1 MFIRICLVLDH
12 IVITVDDFVSFGQ
25 NMFLITLNMEDGLLI
40 GSVSHGSD
48 HSAGPVEV
56 IRGYFAGCVGEV
68 IRSCLDI
75 GIKRHHHIESIGS
88 KGQPLNGFDVIRTVI
103 VNLNQGHKVI
113 AVDADGTVGTPHI
126 AFPVSGIRVVWCSLE
141 VGGEDIFHIFNGD
154 FPFRNHA
161 PWNIVGIWCEI
172 CSRAIPAPCAR
183 IQAAAHIPCTRCI
196 VNVVG
201 IIMAA
206 KSISWIENAV
216 HSQIQVIF
224 LNKIFQIG
232 GAHVFLLF

>member
-1 MFIRICLVLDH
+1 
-12 IVITVDDFVSFGQ
+12 
-25 NMFLITLNMEDGLLI
+25 MFLITLNMEDRFLI
-40 GSVSHGSD
+40 GSVCHSSD

-56 IRGYFAGCVGEV
+56 VCGDVAGCVGEI

-75 GIKRHHHIESIGS
+75 CVKWHHDVESVGC
-88 KGQPLNGFDVIRTVI
+88 KCKPLDGLDIIRTI
-103 VNLNQGHKVI
+103 IINLNQRHKVI
-113 AVDADGTVGTPHI
+113 AVNADRTVGATHI
-126 AFPVSGIRVVWCSLE
+126 ALSVSGIRVVRGSLE
-141 VGGEDIFHIFNGD
+141 MRRENIFHILYSNFL
-154 FPFRNHA
+154 FRHHA
-161 PWNIVGIWCEI
+161 PWNIVGIWCEVG
-172 CSRAIPAPCAR
+172 SRTVPAPCAR